1 MIEFLLE
8 YDTAGDPITGLK
20 WSRRTTAKVAMAL
33 GDFGIHVSANTVAR
47 LLETMGYSLRVNHK
61 QLATDA
67 SPDRNEQFL
76 YISDLRDRFQRR
88 RLPIISVDTKKRE
101 LVGTFKNPGTRWDY
115 SPRLVNDHDFRSD
128 ATGVAIP
135 HGIYDVL
142 ANRGC
147 VTVGVSHDTPAFA
160 ARAIARWW
168 QHDGSVR
175 YPHARRLLLLG
186 DTGGSNSCRT
196 RAWKTELQLQLADVF
211 GLTLTVAHY
220 PTGASK
226 WNPIEHRLFSE
237 ISKNWAGEPLD
248 SYQKILRFIRSTR
261 TASGLAVTAHL
272 DRRHY
277 STGVEPTPG
286 QLQALHLQP
295 GDVLPKWNYTL
306 TPNL

>member
-1 MIEFLLE
+1 
-8 YDTAGDPITGLK
+8 
-20 WSRRTTAKVAMAL
+20 MAL
-33 GDFGIHVSANTVAR
+33 GDFGITVSANTVAR
-47 LLETMGYSLRVNHK
+47 LLHTMGYSLRVNHK

-76 YISDLRDRFQRR
+76 YIGDLRDRFQRQG
-88 RLPIISVDTKKRE
+88 LPIISVDTKKRE
-101 LVGTFKNPGTRWDY
+101 LVGPFKNPGTRWDL
-115 SPRLVNDHDFRSD
+115 SPRRVNDHDFRSD
-128 ATGVAIP
+128 AAGIAIP
-135 HGIYDVL
+135 HGVYDMR

-168 QHDGSVR
+168 QHDGGVR
-175 YPHARRLLLLG
+175 YPRARRLLVLG
-186 DTGGSNSCRT
+186 DTGGSNGYRC
-196 RAWKTELQLQLADVF
+196 RAWKTELQAQLVDAF

-248 SYQKILRFIRSTR
+248 SYQKILRFLRSTR
-261 TASGLAVTAHL
+261 TQTGLAVTAHL

-277 STGVEPTPG
+277 QTGVEPTPE
-286 QLQALHLQP
+286 QLQALCLQP
-295 GDVLPKWNYTL
+295 GEVLPKWNYTISPTL
-306 TPNL
+306 

>member
-20 WSRRTTAKVAMAL
+20 WSRRTTAKVALAL
-33 GDFGIHVSANTVAR
+33 GDFGIHVSATTVAR
-47 LLETMGYSLRVNHK
+47 LLQTMGYSLRVNHK

-88 RLPIISVDTKKRE
+88 RLPIISIDTKKRE
-101 LVGTFKNPGTRWDY
+101 LVGPFKNPGARWDY
-115 SPRLVNDHDFRSD
+115 APRLVNDHDFRSD

-168 QHDGSVR
+168 QHDGRVR
-175 YPHARRLLLLG
+175 YPQARRLLLLG

-196 RAWKTELQLQLADVF
+196 RAWKTELQFQLADVF

-261 TASGLAVTAHL
+261 TASGLSVTAHL

-295 GDVLPKWNYTL
+295 ADVLPKWNYTL
-306 TPNL
+306 SPNL